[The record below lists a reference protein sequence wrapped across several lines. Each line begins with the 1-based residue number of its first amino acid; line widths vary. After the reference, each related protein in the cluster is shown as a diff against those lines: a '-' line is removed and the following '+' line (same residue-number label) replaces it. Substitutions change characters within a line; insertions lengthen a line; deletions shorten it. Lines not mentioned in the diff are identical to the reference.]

1 MEVSLAVA
9 FVYLTGLLGILVGIL
24 VLLSRYEV
32 PASEVLPV
40 SLIGAGIILLGLLI
54 IGIASG
60 VARGSRLSR
69 IILTVFLAAQLPLQI
84 LAIVSADWDWITIA
98 QGAAGAFTLVVL
110 WLPRTNAFFRAAVQS
125 RLV

>member
-54 IGIASG
+54 IGVASG

-69 IILTVFLAAQLPLQI
+69 IILTVFLAVQLPLQI